1 MVKRKKFDGHCKPR
15 TCQKDSECPMLLR
28 CEKRIRRCIP
38 IQCYV
43 HGECGGIGFKCHNR
57 KCVYTPPCK
66 SRNDCKDP
74 ETICHK
80 ISRYSQLTSLPLRN
94 KI

>member
-1 MVKRKKFDGHCKPR
+1 
-15 TCQKDSECPMLLR
+15 MLLR
-28 CEKRIRRCIP
+28 CEKRIRRCIK

-43 HGECGGIGFKCHNR
+43 HGECGGTGFKCDNE
-57 KCVYTPPCK
+57 KCVYTPRCK

-80 ISRYSQLTSLPLRN
+80 ISRYS
-94 KI
+94 